1 MESKI
6 VTHGINNQLVINT
19 IQTRHFQDL
28 YLHFFHDKIEEE
40 KNKDTEVDFI
50 NAFNGMYCNWALEE
64 ILKLGLVTIYHFWER
79 CLRQLFKEQSN
90 FLNISLTVSHNRKS
104 FVQYSKETL
113 EIDFSCIMD
122 EEIWKPIDEA
132 RKIVN
137 CYKHGDHES
146 FNLIKSEYPHY
157 FEKYDLKEDSDLSEC
172 FILGKENFKRL
183 TDSIVNFWEKIPH
196 TPRF

>member
-1 MESKI
+1 M
-6 VTHGINNQLVINT
+6 THGFNDQLVINT
-19 IQTRHFQDL
+19 VQTGHFQDL

-40 KNKDTEVDFI
+40 KNKDVEVDFI
-50 NAFNGMYCNWALEE
+50 NEFNGMYCNWALEE

-90 FLNISLTVSHNRKS
+90 FLNIPLTVKHNRKS
-104 FVQYSKETL
+104 FVQYGKETL
-113 EIDFSCIMD
+113 ENDFSCVID

-137 CYKHGDHES
+137 SYKHGDHES
-146 FNLIKSEYPHY
+146 FKLIRTEYPYY
-157 FEKYDLKEDSDLSEC
+157 FEKFELKEDSDLSEY

-183 TDSIVNFWEKIPH
+183 TDNIIKFWEKIPH